1 MFSGIVEEVG
11 RVAGVLRKGS
21 TVSFRVDAPLVG
33 AAVGP
38 GASVAVNGACQTVTE
53 AGKGAFSF
61 DSVAETLKRTNLG
74 RLARGSEVNLE
85 SSLRVGDRIE
95 GHFVSG
101 HVDSTCTVRAK
112 RIVARDNYDYVL
124 TLPEDLAP
132 YVREKG
138 SICLD
143 GVSLTVKSAK
153 GAIVEVTVVPFT
165 LENTIIRNWRVG
177 SIVNLEVDMM
187 AKLLREE
194 RGLKRGE

>member
-1 MFSGIVEEVG
+1 
-11 RVAGVLRKGS
+11 
-21 TVSFRVDAPLVG
+21 
-33 AAVGP
+33 
-38 GASVAVNGACQTVTE
+38 
-53 AGKGAFSF
+53 
-61 DSVAETLKRTNLG
+61 
-74 RLARGSEVNLE
+74 
-85 SSLRVGDRIE
+85 
-95 GHFVSG
+95 VSG